1 MSVEVPGQPLAE
13 RVLSAAAGRPAPPQ
27 QFLLHGPRGSG
38 KRLAARALAWA
49 LVDPDSPHDPR
60 EESLDIS
67 TVAASGTTI
76 RMEDELEPVLSALA
90 SRPVVG
96 QRRVMIIDGAERLRP
111 QEGADRILKVLEEP
125 PPLSHVILVTDRL
138 TDLIPTIRS
147 RCMLV
152 PFRSPGWQ
160 VIAAELEAGG
170 GDPATARARAR
181 ADGLLALQVGP
192 FERRLRTLGAD
203 LALRSLEG
211 TAGASG
217 LVHDIQQAMDEAA
230 AAHPSAEL
238 EQLRQEA
245 AALEGKRGGKTAAK
259 KADDQARRE
268 RRRLVTEGWVHV
280 LDGAA
285 SVHADAL
292 AVSMGAERAV
302 RHEELLPRLREVG
315 HPEQR
320 VALEDCLQEIQRV
333 RAGFGLNPLADLWVE
348 GMLDRLAMIRQGSS
362 IPRRSPG
369 ALTSG

>member
-1 MSVEVPGQPLAE
+1 MTIEVPGQPLAE
-13 RVLSAAAGRPAPPQ
+13 RILQTASGRPSPPP

-38 KRLAARALAWA
+38 KRRAARALAWA
-49 LVDPDSPHDPR
+49 LVDPTTAHDPDDQ
-60 EESLDIS
+60 SLDIS

-76 RMEDELEPVLSALA
+76 RLEDELEPVLAALA

-96 QRRVMIIDGAERLRP
+96 ERRVMIIDGAERLRP

-152 PFRSPGWQ
+152 PFRTPGWQ
-160 VIAAELEAGG
+160 VIAAELEAAGE
-170 GDPATARARAR
+170 DRASARARAR

-192 FERRLRTLGAD
+192 FERRLRSLGAD

-211 TAGASG
+211 TAGAAG
-217 LVHDIQQAMDEAA
+217 LVHDIQRAMDDAA
-230 AAHPSAEL
+230 AEHPSDEL
-238 EQLRQEA
+238 EQLRQES

-292 AVSMGAERAV
+292 AISLGADMAV
-302 RHEELLPRLREVG
+302 RHEELMPRLREVA
-315 HPEQR
+315 HPER
-320 VALEDCLQEIQRV
+320 SVALEASLEAIQRA
-333 RAGFGLNPLADLWVE
+333 RSGFGLNPLAELWVE
-348 GMLDRLAMIRQGSS
+348 GLLDRLAMIGRGAEP
-362 IPRRSPG
+362 PRRSPG
-369 ALTSG
+369 ALIT